1 MPVTIDG
8 TTGITTPSVESTG
21 ASTFTGALA
30 LPAGG
35 LNVGSGQ
42 LAVDA
47 SGRVTM
53 ASQPAFSAYGFSGA
67 ISNGSTLVFSTEYFD
82 VGGNYNTANGRFTAP
97 VAGKYL
103 FIAQLFSVSSTT
115 GTYEGIIFA
124 KNGSGLNFNM
134 YNYLDTTNDVFV
146 TNTKIIDLA
155 ANDYVTVVFNIGSGG
170 SQSDSRMTFDGFL
183 IG

>member
-1 MPVTIDG
+1 MSIVLNG
-8 TTGITTPSVESTG
+8 TTGITTPTIAATS

-53 ASQPAFSAYGFSGA
+53 ASQPAFSVTN
-67 ISNGSTLVFSTEYFD
+67 SNNTNFTGTLIFD
-82 VGGNYNTANGRFTAP
+82 TTQVNVGGHYNTGNGRFTAP
-97 VAGKYL
+97 V
-103 FIAQLFSVSSTT
+103 T
-115 GTYEGIIFA
+115 GSYYFIFA
-124 KNGSGLNFNM
+124 TIVGATGNFVVQFRKNGSNIDGVGYCTSDGNATGVVAKVIYLN
-134 YNYLDTTNDVFV
+134 
-146 TNTKIIDLA
+146 A
-155 ANDYVTVVFNIGSGG
+155 GDYVNVNTSSGDCEPQYSSFCG
-170 SQSDSRMTFDGFL
+170 YL